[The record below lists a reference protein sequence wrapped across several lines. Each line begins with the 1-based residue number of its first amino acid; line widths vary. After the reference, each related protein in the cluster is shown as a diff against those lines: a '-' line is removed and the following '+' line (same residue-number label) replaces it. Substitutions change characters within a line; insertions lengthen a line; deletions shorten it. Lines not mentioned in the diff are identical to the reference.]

1 MRLTSIRP
9 ALAAG
14 LFAASAAGLLAAS
27 PSATAQIAVSAND
40 GKMRLVDGVATV
52 VDQPRPDSVS
62 IIDFA
67 SGTPRVRAT
76 IPAPASV
83 VGPPVSVAVTADES
97 LALVSSAMKLDPAN
111 PRRTI
116 PDNRVSVIDLKA
128 EPPVVIATLEV
139 GQGAAGLSIHPS
151 GTLAIVANRAE
162 GTVSVLTIAGRT
174 VTVGPKIAVGEPT
187 SGPSHVAFTPDGRTA
202 LVTRDNDHKISV
214 LSIEGTTVTYTRRD
228 LNAGLRP
235 YGLDVSARGDVAVV
249 ANIGLGGGDADTIS
263 LIDVKAQPPR
273 VVNTVSVGQT
283 PEGIKMAPDGRHVAV
298 VVMEGSNKPRN
309 SPFFAARGKVVIYE
323 VRGTDLAKIA
333 EAPIGQWSQG
343 AAWSADSR
351 RLLVQNMVGDDI
363 QVFAFENGALRE
375 IGVLA
380 MPASPASIRTAEPV
394 RR

>member
-1 MRLTSIRP
+1 
-9 ALAAG
+9 
-14 LFAASAAGLLAAS
+14 
-27 PSATAQIAVSAND
+27 
-40 GKMRLVDGVATV
+40 
-52 VDQPRPDSVS
+52 
-62 IIDFA
+62 
-67 SGTPRVRAT
+67 
-76 IPAPASV
+76 
-83 VGPPVSVAVTADES
+83 
-97 LALVSSAMKLDPAN
+97 
-111 PRRTI
+111 
-116 PDNRVSVIDLKA
+116 
-128 EPPVVIATLEV
+128 VIATLEV

-174 VTVGPKIAVGEPT
+174 VTVGPKIALGEPT

-214 LSIEGTTVTYTRRD
+214 LAIEGTTVTYTRRD

-235 YGLDVSARGDVAVV
+235 YGLDVSTRGDVAVV

-263 LIDVKAQPPR
+263 LIDVRAQPPR
-273 VVNTVSVGQT
+273 VVNTISVGQT

-309 SPFFAARGKVVIYE
+309 SPFFAARGKVVVYE
-323 VRGTDLAKIA
+323 VRGTELAKVA

>member
-1 MRLTSIRP
+1 MRLHRIGP
-9 ALAAG
+9 VIAAG
-14 LFAASAAGLLAAS
+14 LVAASSAAS
-27 PSATAQIAVSAND
+27 AQIAVSAND

-52 VDQPRPDSVS
+52 VEQPRPDSVS

-76 IPAPASV
+76 LPAPASV

-128 EPPVVIATLEV
+128 EPPAVIATLEV

-151 GTLAIVANRAE
+151 GNLAIVTNRAE
-162 GTVSVLTIAGRT
+162 GTVSVLTISGRT
-174 VTVGPKIAVGEPT
+174 VTVGPKIALGEPT
-187 SGPSHVAFTPDGRTA
+187 SGPSHVAFTPDGRMA
-202 LVTRDNDHKISV
+202 LVSRDNDHKISV
-214 LSIEGTTVTYTRRD
+214 LAIEGTTVTYTRRD

-235 YGLDVSARGDVAVV
+235 YGLDVSTRGDVAVV
-249 ANIGLGGGDADTIS
+249 ANIGIGGGDADTIS
-263 LIDVKAQPPR
+263 LIDVRAQPPR
-273 VVNTVSVGQT
+273 VVNTVTVGQT

-298 VVMEGSNKPRN
+298 VVIDGSNKART
-309 SPFFAARGKVVIYE
+309 SPFFQARGKVVIYE
-323 VRGTDLAKIA
+323 VRGTDLVKVA

-363 QVFAFENGALRE
+363 QVFAFENGALKE
-375 IGVLA
+375 IGTLA
-380 MPASPASIRTAEPV
+380 MPASPAAIRTAEPV

>member
-9 ALAAG
+9 TLAAG
-14 LFAASAAGLLAAS
+14 LFVASAAGVLGAP
-27 PSATAQIAVSAND
+27 PSALAQIAVSAND

-52 VDQPRPDSVS
+52 VEQPRPDSVS

-174 VTVGPKIAVGEPT
+174 VTVGPKIALGEPT

-214 LSIEGTTVTYTRRD
+214 LAIEGTTVTYTRRD

-235 YGLDVSARGDVAVV
+235 YGLDVSTRGDVAVV

-263 LIDVKAQPPR
+263 LIDVRAQPPR
-273 VVNTVSVGQT
+273 VVNTISVGQT

-309 SPFFAARGKVVIYE
+309 SPFFAARGKVVVYE
-323 VRGTDLAKIA
+323 VRGTEFAKVA

>member
-1 MRLTSIRP
+1 MRLHRIGP
-9 ALAAG
+9 AL
-14 LFAASAAGLLAAS
+14 LAGLLAAS
-27 PSATAQIAVSAND
+27 SGATAQIAVSAND

-52 VDQPRPDSVS
+52 LEQPRPDSVS

-76 IPAPASV
+76 VQAPASV

-97 LALVSSAMKLDPAN
+97 LALVSSAMRLDPAN

-128 EPPVVIATLEV
+128 TPPAVIATLEV

-151 GTLAIVANRAE
+151 GNLAIVANRAE

-174 VTVGPKIAVGEPT
+174 VTVGPKIALGEPT
-187 SGPSHVAFTPDGRTA
+187 SGPSHVAFTPDGRMA

-214 LSIEGTTVTYTRRD
+214 LAIEGTTVTYTRRD

-235 YGLDVSARGDVAVV
+235 YGLDVSTRGDVAVV

-263 LIDVKAQPPR
+263 LIDVRAQPPR
-273 VVNTVSVGQT
+273 VVNTISVGQT

-323 VRGTDLAKIA
+323 VRGTDLVKVA

-380 MPASPASIRTAEPV
+380 MPASPAGIRTAEPV
-394 RR
+394 AR

>member
-14 LFAASAAGLLAAS
+14 LFVASAAGVLGAP
-27 PSATAQIAVSAND
+27 PSALAQIAVSAND

-52 VDQPRPDSVS
+52 VEQPRPDSVS

-162 GTVSVLTIAGRT
+162 GTVSVLTIAGRA
-174 VTVGPKIAVGEPT
+174 VTVGPKIALGEPT

-214 LSIEGTTVTYTRRD
+214 LAIEGTTVTYTRRD

-235 YGLDVSARGDVAVV
+235 YGLDVSMRGDMAVV
-249 ANIGLGGGDADTIS
+249 ANIGIGGGDADTIS
-263 LIDVKAQPPR
+263 LIDVRAQPPR

-298 VVMEGSNKPRN
+298 VVIDGSNKARN
-309 SPFFAARGKVVIYE
+309 SPFFQARGKVAIYE
-323 VRGTDLAKIA
+323 VRGTDLVKVT

-375 IGVLA
+375 IGTLA
-380 MPASPASIRTAEPV
+380 MPASPAAIRTAEPV

>member
-1 MRLTSIRP
+1 MTMRRCLP
-9 ALAAG
+9 ALVAG
-14 LFAASAAGLLAAS
+14 LSFCAARAD
-27 PSATAQIAVSAND
+27 AQIAVSAND
-40 GKMRLVDGVATV
+40 GKMRLVNGVATV
-52 VDQPRPDSVS
+52 VEQPRPDSVS

-83 VGPPVSVAVTADES
+83 VGPPVSVAITTDES
-97 LALVSSAMKLDPAN
+97 IALVSSAMKLDPAN
-111 PRRTI
+111 PRRTV

-128 EPPVVIATLEV
+128 NPPAVIATLEV

-151 GTLAIVANRAE
+151 GAFALVANRAE
-162 GTVSVLTIAGRT
+162 GTVSVLTISGRT
-174 VTVGPKIAVGEPT
+174 VTVGAKIAVGDPT
-187 SGPSHVAFTPDGRTA
+187 SGPSHVVFTPDGKTA
-202 LVTRDNDHKISV
+202 LVSRDNDHKISV
-214 LSIEGTTVTYTRRD
+214 LAIEGTTVTYTRRD

-235 YGLDVSARGDVAVV
+235 YGIDVSTRGDVAVV

-298 VVMEGSNKPRN
+298 VVMNGSNKPRN
-309 SPFFAARGKVVIYE
+309 SPFFAERGSVIVYE
-323 VRGTDLAKIA
+323 VRGHELARIA

-363 QVFAFENGALRE
+363 QVFGFEGGKLQE
-375 IGVLA
+375 IGTLA
-380 MPASPASIRTAEPV
+380 MPASPAGIRTAEPV
-394 RR
+394 AR